1 MPTTVLN
8 YLISNGAISAS
19 AEIQDFKMTTIS
31 SCFTVSIIRISD
43 INSYGTKY
51 YRDYYVDISNG
62 YPCYEEYSSKRLSQ
76 WDLEMKSNFLKKNYD
91 YFLKTADTEKE
102 RELQIKTVD
111 KYYEMYKNRASVVG
125 CSCSF

>member
-1 MPTTVLN
+1 
-8 YLISNGAISAS
+8 
-19 AEIQDFKMTTIS
+19 
-31 SCFTVSIIRISD
+31 
-43 INSYGTKY
+43 
-51 YRDYYVDISNG
+51 
-62 YPCYEEYSSKRLSQ
+62 
-76 WDLEMKSNFLKKNYD
+76 LEMKSNFLKKNYD